1 MNDVLVYDVLC
12 TRHFVVF
19 DSFHLFLIRYTSF
32 CFMSLPIENSKTKT
46 NKTKHDGR
54 RGRVILKEF
63 VKKSLSS
70 CL

>member
-32 CFMSLPIENSKTKT
+32 CFMSLPIENSKTK
-46 NKTKHDGR
+46 KTRLNMTEEG
-54 RGRVILKEF
+54 EE
-63 VKKSLSS
+63 
-70 CL
+70 